1 MTLKV
6 SPDWTLVKGHLQI
19 TGSVELSS
27 EILSISDDM
36 MDDAFK
42 CGALEYP
49 VDWDNIQD
57 THPEKIRQREKMANN
72 PNHPSKGIAGKVERA
87 VVWGM
92 GNQTAIAKTLGC
104 TPENVG
110 YYHRKLSQ
118 SVASTNR
125 GYHAIDNN
133 DIIRIRKLLLQGNSV
148 NTVAKLTG
156 ISTNTIR
163 GLKGQGQIKYPQSRG
178 WADVPNEYLF
188 IKGSDRTGFCQ
199 ANYYKGRIPKANSV
213 FLNRIIKD
221 KLLPLKCAVTGR
233 YADKRRP
240 HTKLGLYRIDGDIT
254 NNQLS
259 NLLLISA
266 QHHPHM
272 PPPRGYLSQP
282 WKVIESVYNRG
293 TSITAIMHQFGMSRG
308 AFDKAVN
315 NGLMTLLDKPTR
327 DHKRLQSEYDWVA
340 IQHAFNAGDS
350 RWAVGNQF
358 GISDSQL
365 DRARELSLVDFE
377 VRRWIRRDAP

>member
-6 SPDWTLVKGHLQI
+6 SPDWPLVKGHLQI

-156 ISTNTIR
+156 IATNTIR
-163 GLKGQGQIKYPQSRG
+163 ELKHNGKVDYPSNTVR

-188 IKGSDRTGFCQ
+188 IKGTTRKGFKYAKQFEGRLPYTDKIFLDRIL
-199 ANYYKGRIPKANSV
+199 R
-213 FLNRIIKD
+213 D
-221 KLLPLKCAVTGR
+221 KLLLLRCAVTGR
-233 YADKRRP
+233 HADKRRP
-240 HTKLGLYRIDGDIT
+240 HTQNCIYI
-254 NNQLS
+254 
-259 NLLLISA
+259 A
-266 QHHPHM
+266 
-272 PPPRGYLSQP
+272 
-282 WKVIESVYNRG
+282 
-293 TSITAIMHQFGMSRG
+293 
-308 AFDKAVN
+308 
-315 NGLMTLLDKPTR
+315 
-327 DHKRLQSEYDWVA
+327 
-340 IQHAFNAGDS
+340 
-350 RWAVGNQF
+350 
-358 GISDSQL
+358 
-365 DRARELSLVDFE
+365 
-377 VRRWIRRDAP
+377 